1 MWDRVLIVFK
11 LLDPGIPE
19 TSLISSLPVVY
30 FSKAMNLPFFL
41 N

>member
-19 TSLISSLPVVY
+19 TSIISTLPVVS
-30 FSKAMNLPFFL
+30 FSEAMNLPFV
-41 N
+41 